1 MAVTLKD
8 IAKRVGVST
17 TTVSLVLN
25 QRDDSR
31 IGEETRQKILET
43 SKELGYQTER
53 IPQVST
59 FPIHPTIGLVIADIK
74 NPFFTNLASTIED
87 VASRYGYNIILC
99 NTHEHLEKENEFLEV
114 LWRRKVHGLILAAV
128 DDKQSNPR
136 NFLKHHIPLV
146 LVDRYL
152 RGTETNAVLVDNVDG
167 AYRAIEYLVGLGHQR
182 IGIITG
188 REHVTTNQDRLQG
201 YLNALEAHGLPAD
214 QSLIHSSH
222 YTVEGGQQATAE
234 LLELPSPPTAIFSCG
249 GTPTVGVLMEFK
261 RRGIRIP
268 DDMSLLGFDDDR
280 WATLIEPP
288 MTVIAQPVEE
298 IGREAAQLI
307 IQMIQGW
314 NKREIRKIVL
324 KTELIIR
331 ESCRAINLSQ

>member
-8 IAKRVGVST
+8 IAKRVGVSA

-25 QRDDSR
+25 QRDDGR
-31 IGEETRQKILET
+31 IGDDTRQKIQET
-43 SKELGYQTER
+43 AKELGYQSER
-53 IPQVST
+53 TPQAPT

-99 NTHEHLEKENEFLEV
+99 NTHENLEKENEFLEV

-136 NFLKHHIPLV
+136 NFSKHHIPMV

-152 RGTETNAVLVDNVDG
+152 RGTEANAVLVDNVDG
-167 AYRAIEYLVGLGHQR
+167 AYRAIEYFISLGHVR
-182 IGIITG
+182 VGIITG

-201 YLNALEAHGLPAD
+201 YLNALNAHGLPVD

-222 YTVEGGQQATAE
+222 YTVEGGQRATAE

-249 GTPTVGVLMEFK
+249 GTPTVGVLTEFK
-261 RRGIRIP
+261 RRGVRVP
-268 DDMSLLGFDDDR
+268 NDMSLIGFDDDQ
-280 WATLIEPP
+280 WATLIDPP
-288 MTVIAQPVEE
+288 MTVVAQPVEE

-314 NKREIRKIVL
+314 NKREIRKIML

-331 ESCRAINLSQ
+331 GSCQAIQHSR